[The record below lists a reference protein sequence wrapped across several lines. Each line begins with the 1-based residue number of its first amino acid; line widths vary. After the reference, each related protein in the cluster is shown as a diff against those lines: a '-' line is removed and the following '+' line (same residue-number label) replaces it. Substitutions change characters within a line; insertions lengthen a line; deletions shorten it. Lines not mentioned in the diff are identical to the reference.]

1 MGSRAVDGL
10 LCIYNQKNIY
20 MKQENGKNK
29 SYTPPTL
36 ELVEIQAE
44 RGYGASW
51 EVGDWESGG
60 DYSGDAD

>member
-1 MGSRAVDGL
+1 MVY
-10 LCIYNQKNIY
+10 CVYTTKKNVY
-20 MKQENGKNK
+20 MKQEQEEMK
-29 SYTPPTL
+29 SYEAPAL
-36 ELVEIQAE
+36 ELVEIHAE